1 MTTFEEIEA
10 MRVSD
15 EAKNEIKEL
24 HSLCMALG
32 GNFRASPP
40 RTDIEDHFASIGC
53 SLPKEKLLTE
63 VRLSSAKLELIGID
77 DWHTF
82 HGPSGFLSMVVWSTR
97 KAKGEIPKQLK
108 VSKFYLDN
116 SVGVDQLEGEI
127 KLNGIHAYVQDDGK
141 YVNMELV

>member
-15 EAKNEIKEL
+15 EAKHEIKDL
-24 HSLCMALG
+24 RSLCMALG

-40 RTDIEDHFASIGC
+40 RTDIEDHFATANC
-53 SLPKEKLLTE
+53 SLPKEKMLTE
-63 VRLSSAKLELIGID
+63 VRLSSSKLELIGID

-82 HGPSGFLSMVVWSTR
+82 HAPSGFLSMVLWSTR
-97 KAKGEIPKQLK
+97 KGKGEIAKQLK

-116 SVGVDQLEGEI
+116 SVGVDELEGEI
-127 KLNGIHAYVQDDGK
+127 KLNGISAHVQDDGK
-141 YVNMELV
+141 YINMELV